1 MQIFISY
8 KSLAYRIV
16 KSPITT
22 DWAFLMIYHVPRLI
36 FDQCSTVLISPG
48 EQSSINHH
56 SKLLSVLDQIDRVF

>member
-22 DWAFLMIYHVPRLI
+22 DWAFLWILHVPRLLLE
-36 FDQCSTVLISPG
+36 QCSTVLISL
-48 EQSSINHH
+48 I
-56 SKLLSVLDQIDRVF
+56 K